1 MPSSEACAPA
11 TLVPLAEAVAIEFT
25 EAWASVTLPLSAAV
39 EQESPV
45 PESASDWVPVQVTRA
60 FAAGARLAIHN
71 QTATTPIPG
80 PVSLRQRIARA
91 HIVQKSALTYRLQ
104 NLIASVREGP

>member
-1 MPSSEACAPA
+1 
-11 TLVPLAEAVAIEFT
+11 VPLAEAVAIEFT

-71 QTATTPIPG
+71 QTATTPIPVRSAFG
-80 PVSLRQRIARA
+80 NASL
-91 HIVQKSALTYRLQ
+91 VLTSYKNR
-104 NLIASVREGP
+104 R